1 MKIAFVFP
9 GQGSQKVGMGAQ
21 LIEDFSACQTLADIA
36 KEQVAAP
43 FLEAMLEGPIE
54 QLTVTSY
61 TQPALLTVG
70 TMIANEL
77 MHAGI
82 RPDYVAGHS
91 LGEYTAL
98 VAANVLSFEDGV
110 RAVYERGLHMEA
122 AVPQGQGAMAAV
134 LGGDSAAIE
143 NIVAQVNLEHPVQ
156 LANYNCPGQV
166 VLSGTTTGVQL
177 ASEQL
182 KEQGVRRIIPLQ
194 VSGPFHSSLMKE
206 AAKELAETLR
216 TVDFSPATIPVVA
229 NVNAK
234 VVTDPKQIEEQLIQQ
249 LYSPVLWEQSVR
261 QLIDLGVTHFI
272 ECGPGKVLN
281 GLIKKIDRQVHTFAI
296 EDTES
301 LQFVI
306 EELRG
311 ECSEV

>member
-134 LGGDSAAIE
+134 LGSDSETIE
-143 NIVAQVNLEHPVQ
+143 NIAAQVNLEHPVQ

-229 NVNAK
+229 NVNAE

-311 ECSEV
+311 ERSEV

>member
-134 LGGDSAAIE
+134 LGSDSETIE
-143 NIVAQVNLEHPVQ
+143 NIAAQVNIEHPVQ

-229 NVNAK
+229 NVNAE

>member
-77 MHAGI
+77 MHVGI

-134 LGGDSAAIE
+134 LGSDSETIE

>member
-134 LGGDSAAIE
+134 LGSDSETIE
-143 NIVAQVNLEHPVQ
+143 NIAAQVNLEHPVQ

-229 NVNAK
+229 NVNAE

-296 EDTES
+296 ENTES

-311 ECSEV
+311 ERSEV

>member
-122 AVPQGQGAMAAV
+122 AVPQGQGAMSAV
-134 LGGDSAAIE
+134 LGSDSETIE
-143 NIVAQVNLEHPVQ
+143 NIAAQVNLEHPVQ

-229 NVNAK
+229 NVNAE

-311 ECSEV
+311 ERSEV

>member
-36 KEQVAAP
+36 KEQVAVP

-134 LGGDSAAIE
+134 LGSDSETIE
-143 NIVAQVNLEHPVQ
+143 NIAAQVNLEHPVQ

-229 NVNAK
+229 NVNAE

-311 ECSEV
+311 ERSEV

>member
-134 LGGDSAAIE
+134 LGSDSETIE
-143 NIVAQVNLEHPVQ
+143 NIAAQVNLEHPVQ

-229 NVNAK
+229 NVNAE

>member
-98 VAANVLSFEDGV
+98 VASNVLSFEDGV

-134 LGGDSAAIE
+134 LGSDSETIE
-143 NIVAQVNLEHPVQ
+143 NIAAQVNLEHPVQ

-229 NVNAK
+229 NVNAE

-311 ECSEV
+311 ERSEV

>member
-43 FLEAMLEGPIE
+43 FLEAMVEGPIE

-134 LGGDSAAIE
+134 LGSDSETIE
-143 NIVAQVNLEHPVQ
+143 NIAAQVNLEHPVQ

-229 NVNAK
+229 NVNAE

-311 ECSEV
+311 ERSEV